1 MMLQQRADRKNPLRA
16 AFTLMEVLVVVAIL
30 VILAG
35 IGVAVFRYLDD
46 SKENI
51 AKLGIK
57 NIEDAA
63 MTYKLRHGDF
73 PQDLSVLA
81 VPEEGKPAYL
91 EEDKL
96 LDPWGRPYRID
107 PSQRNRTGKPLIYS
121 EGANPGQSK
130 QIRNWDKQ

>member
-1 MMLQQRADRKNPLRA
+1 MMLQQRPDRKNPLRA

-35 IGVAVFRYLDD
+35 IGVAVFRYLDE
-46 SKENI
+46 SKEKI

-57 NIEDAA
+57 GIEDAA
-63 MTYKLRHGDF
+63 MTYKINHGDF
-73 PQDLSVLA
+73 PPDLQVLTQ
-81 VPEEGKPAYL
+81 PSEGKEAYL

-96 LDPWGRPYRID
+96 IDPWGRPYKYD

-121 EGANPGQSK
+121 EGVNPGTSP
-130 QIRNWDKQ
+130 QIRNWVKQ